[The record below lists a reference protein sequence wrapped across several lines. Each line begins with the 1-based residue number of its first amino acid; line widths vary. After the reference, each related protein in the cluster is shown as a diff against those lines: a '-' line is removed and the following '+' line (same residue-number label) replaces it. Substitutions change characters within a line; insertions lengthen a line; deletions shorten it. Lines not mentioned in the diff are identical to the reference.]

1 VPQVKAR
8 TLREKSIEELRTQE
22 QNLREQIFKLRFQRA
37 TGQAENPGRVR
48 LVRKE
53 LARVLT
59 VLHEKSGVGPVA
71 AGATPAGPADK
82 A

>member
-1 VPQVKAR
+1 MPQVKASA
-8 TLREKSIEELRTQE
+8 LREKSVQELHEQE
-22 QNLREQIFKLRFQRA
+22 ATLREQIFKLRFQQA
-37 TGQAENPGRVR
+37 TGQAENPQRVA

-59 VLHEKSGVGPVA
+59 VLREKSG
-71 AGATPAGPADK
+71 AD